1 MLQEIL
7 EGSVLLYVMAALCA
21 FGVLSKLAVWISYR
35 RLMKATQNMSASKNT
50 LTTQLRLK
58 FENCY
63 KLNLNVQNVPAFVD
77 KYLQKYK
84 VCGMRVHTA
93 GRILQ
98 VMLLL
103 NGMIG
108 VAGCAGIIWLGLD
121 IPYLV
126 RDAAAAVLSVMVLYL
141 IDYMLD
147 VEDKREIVVTNLQD
161 YLDNV
166 LTNRLQHTYESTP
179 GNVVVEKPE
188 VKKLFPDADAKAQTA
203 AASLRI
209 KSPKAK
215 KARELGA
222 GTAGRKPKADAIDEE
237 EVIREILRE
246 FLT

>member
-7 EGSVLLYVMAALCA
+7 EGSVLLYVMAALCVL
-21 FGVLSKLAVWISYR
+21 GVFSKLAVWISYR

-63 KLNLNVQNVPAFVD
+63 KLNLNVQNVPVFVD

-84 VCGMRVHTA
+84 VCGVRVHTA

-108 VAGCAGIIWLGLD
+108 VAACAGIVWLGLE

-126 RDAAAAVLSVMVLYL
+126 RDAAAAVFSVMALYL
-141 IDYMLD
+141 VDYVLD
-147 VEDKREIVVTNLQD
+147 VEDKREMVVTNLQD

-166 LTNRLQHTYESTP
+166 LTNRLQHTYENTP
-179 GNVVVEKPE
+179 GSVVVEKPE
-188 VKKLFPDADAKAQTA
+188 VQKLFPDADAKAQTA
-203 AASLRI
+203 AASLRV
-209 KSPKAK
+209 KTPKAR
-215 KARELGA
+215 KACKTGA
-222 GTAGRKPKADAIDEE
+222 AAKKPKEDAIDEE